1 MSQGAVEKALGKLL
15 TDDAFRARFFADP
28 AGASVTAGLALSD
41 VELEALAG
49 LPQPALA
56 RFSRLLDDRICWLP
70 FEEAQQ
76 PALVGGLDAE
86 EDRPLAGMRTGPRTA
101 PGAQTPRA
109 REAMASRDA
118 LENAGGGVDS
128 AAESWDADPPQ
139 T

>member
-1 MSQGAVEKALGKLL
+1 VEKALGKLL

-28 AGASVTAGLALSD
+28 AGASVTAGLALSTL
-41 VELEALAG
+41 ELDALAG

-70 FEEAQQ
+70 FEEVQQ
-76 PALVGGLDAE
+76 PALVGGRDAE
-86 EDRPLAGMRTGPRTA
+86 DARSLTGSDTA

-118 LENAGGGVDS
+118 LEDAGGGVDS